1 MRKLCLDLGTKTC
14 GFAISDELGIIST
27 GLENFFFK
35 ERKFSEIINKVKEYL
50 NLPDYKNKIDAI
62 ILGYPLRMDLSK
74 SERTL
79 MVENFK
85 LMLEKEITLPI
96 IYQDERQSTIN
107 AENILMQANYSKQ
120 KRKQKKDSL
129 AAQLILESYL
139 ERKQNEN
146 RKN

>member
-14 GFAISDELGIIST
+14 GFAISDELGIISI

-35 ERKFSEIINKVKEYL
+35 ERKFSEVINKVKEYL
-50 NLPDYKNKIDAI
+50 NLPDYKNKIDAN

-85 LMLEKEITLPI
+85 LMLEKEIALPI

-139 ERKQNEN
+139 ERK
-146 RKN
+146 

>member
-14 GFAISDELGIIST
+14 GFAISDKLGIIST

-35 ERKFSEIINKVKEYL
+35 ERKFSEVINKVKEYL

-139 ERKQNEN
+139 ERK
-146 RKN
+146 

>member
-1 MRKLCLDLGTKTC
+1 
-14 GFAISDELGIIST
+14 
-27 GLENFFFK
+27 
-35 ERKFSEIINKVKEYL
+35 
-50 NLPDYKNKIDAI
+50 
-62 ILGYPLRMDLSK
+62 MDSSK

-139 ERKQNEN
+139 ERK
-146 RKN
+146 